1 MINIQNYSYYQTIDV
16 KSMLIELI
24 LRFCN
29 EDKDETLKI
38 RALVKHFK
46 FPLRI
51 IYKQVLVEIILAT
64 KVKFLK
70 LIKAIPELLP
80 LEFVSS
86 DETIDTSMYE
96 GIWNPITTEEW

>member
-1 MINIQNYSYYQTIDV
+1 MINIQNLNNFWRI
-16 KSMLIELI
+16 
-24 LRFCN
+24 
-29 EDKDETLKI
+29 
-38 RALVKHFK
+38 
-46 FPLRI
+46 PLRI